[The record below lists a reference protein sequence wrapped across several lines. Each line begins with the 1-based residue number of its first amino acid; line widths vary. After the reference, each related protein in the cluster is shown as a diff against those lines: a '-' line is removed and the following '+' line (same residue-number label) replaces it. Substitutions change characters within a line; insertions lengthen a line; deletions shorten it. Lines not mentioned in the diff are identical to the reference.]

1 MLPAGCFLWHCAA
14 LFFDHFALDLSFNS
28 ARGGFV
34 GSVPRGE
41 VMKEAMKIVL
51 IAAALS
57 FVTTIGYTAEVK
69 DWKDLEKVHK
79 HIRESINEMERARA
93 ANHYDMQ
100 GHGAKA
106 EQLLREA
113 EKELHEAVEAAKK
126 H

>member
-1 MLPAGCFLWHCAA
+1 
-14 LFFDHFALDLSFNS
+14 
-28 ARGGFV
+28 
-34 GSVPRGE
+34 
-41 VMKEAMKIVL
+41 MKEVMKIVL

-57 FVTTIGYTAEVK
+57 FVTSNGYAAEVK

-79 HIRESINEMERARA
+79 HIQESIREMERARA

-106 EQLLREA
+106 EQLLHEA

>member
-1 MLPAGCFLWHCAA
+1 MKH
-14 LFFDHFALDLSFNS
+14 
-28 ARGGFV
+28 
-34 GSVPRGE
+34 
-41 VMKEAMKIVL
+41 VMKIAL
-51 IAAALS
+51 TAAALS
-57 FVTTIGYTAEVK
+57 FVTSIGHAAEVK

-79 HIRESINEMERARA
+79 HIQESIHEMERARA

-106 EQLLREA
+106 EQFLRDA